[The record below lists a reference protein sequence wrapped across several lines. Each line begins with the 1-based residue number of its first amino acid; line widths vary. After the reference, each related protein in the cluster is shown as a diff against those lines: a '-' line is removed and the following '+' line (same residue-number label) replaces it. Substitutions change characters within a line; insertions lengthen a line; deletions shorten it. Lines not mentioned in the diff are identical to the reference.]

1 MKKYLLLIAF
11 ACMTLATVAQNGM
24 YSFMLHDMGDYQINI
39 ENVMRQHDGNILVNL
54 FVGTGAPGQTPVD
67 VGNVVYKISPFSHA
81 FTDSLLIE
89 NPFAPYCLYASDPRG
104 EGNIR
109 ANFEYAEECD
119 STFLRVCYFPDNDLH
134 INHDEDVV
142 VPVCDGVA
150 WGEFDSHF
158 MDCRGDLIMKY
169 YKIGA
174 QGGYD
179 VYMLR
184 CRPDGTI
191 VHQTLFME
199 NDNGP
204 VPRMGLLKESPL
216 QYYQWK
222 TYYENNLAIMT
233 IDSLLHWDNTIVV
246 NKILHEESLSDTM
259 YLVAYEHFNF
269 NHTTEVVPIGENDM
283 LVAAPYVNDTNFD
296 PTAAEYGVAVAKYD
310 MRTLERKGLIVFND
324 FPGQYNEGQ
333 CLGLKKTTDGSVY
346 FMYEEEG
353 YPLGTI
359 IVVRMDADLNVEWIR
374 SCKTDITISAPLR
387 FPVLYEDEQGVGEVI
402 LWVGYGRKEGHD
414 KADLFCFFLNHDGT
428 VGTNEAGIEIRPYA
442 YYPNPAQDQLRLQYS
457 PDVQPKTIEFY
468 DLQGR
473 LVRSQNQ
480 GLESVDMQGLAS
492 GQYLMKVTLE
502 DGKSFTDK
510 VVKE

>member
-1 MKKYLLLIAF
+1 MKKYLLLIALVF
-11 ACMTLATVAQNGM
+11 VTLATVAQNGM

-158 MDCRGDLIMKY
+158 LDCRGDLIMKY

-269 NHTTEVVPIGENDM
+269 
-283 LVAAPYVNDTNFD
+283 
-296 PTAAEYGVAVAKYD
+296 K
-310 MRTLERKGLIVFND
+310 R
-324 FPGQYNEGQ
+324 
-333 CLGLKKTTDGSVY
+333 
-346 FMYEEEG
+346 
-353 YPLGTI
+353 
-359 IVVRMDADLNVEWIR
+359 
-374 SCKTDITISAPLR
+374 
-387 FPVLYEDEQGVGEVI
+387 
-402 LWVGYGRKEGHD
+402 
-414 KADLFCFFLNHDGT
+414 
-428 VGTNEAGIEIRPYA
+428 
-442 YYPNPAQDQLRLQYS
+442 
-457 PDVQPKTIEFY
+457 
-468 DLQGR
+468 
-473 LVRSQNQ
+473 
-480 GLESVDMQGLAS
+480 
-492 GQYLMKVTLE
+492 
-502 DGKSFTDK
+502 
-510 VVKE
+510 